1 MPWDSCS
8 SRGFAWVDR
17 TVDSPCPRPEQAPAA
32 CQDQRAV
39 RAERAPDMEGVGFA
53 VGQVVPG
60 QEAVHQSPSGHGGPR
75 TDWRP
80 VARRAS
86 RKAKKARKSPVSPY
100 RARTACVGSSADE
113 RGLRCGYHPD
123 RNLSDTQ
130 FDFGK
135 FRGKLVS
142 ELADQGRDMWYIK
155 WCLDNLD
162 PFKWTAHVLPSCTAH
177 YEAYVNF
184 LNSQ

>member
-8 SRGFAWVDR
+8 DRGFGWVDR
-17 TVDSPCPRPEQAPAA
+17 TVDSPCPRPEPDPAA

-39 RAERAPDMEGVGFA
+39 CAERVCPVEGVGDA
-53 VGQVVPG
+53 PGEAVPG
-60 QEAVHQSPSGHGGPR
+60 QEAVHQSAPGHGGHR
-75 TDWRP
+75 TDWKP
-80 VARRAS
+80 AARRAV
-86 RKAKKARKSPVSPY
+86 RKAKKARKSPYAPF
-100 RARTACVGSSADE
+100 RARTACMGSSADE
-113 RGLRCGYHPD
+113 HSLRGGYHPD
-123 RNLSDTQ
+123 RHLSDTQ

-142 ELADQGRDMWYIK
+142 ELADQGKDMWYIK

-162 PFKWTAHVLPSCTAH
+162 PFKWTAHVLPSCAAH
-177 YEAYVNF
+177 YEAYVQF